1 MNRFVLATATI
12 LAFGATA
19 AQAQTVVADTNG
31 DGVYSIEELQVAYP
45 DLTADAFAEM
55 DVDGSGQI
63 DADELQAARE
73 QGLIAA

>member
-19 AQAQTVVADTNG
+19 AQAQTAVADANG

-45 DLTADAFAEM
+45 DLTADVFAEM

>member
-1 MNRFVLATATI
+1 MNRLVLVTATI
-12 LAFGATA
+12 LAFGAAA
-19 AQAQTVVADTNG
+19 AQAQTVVADANG

-45 DLTADAFAEM
+45 DLTADVFAEM